1 MTRNAHLAC
10 LAVAGAL
17 VLGLS
22 APAEAGRGGSFA
34 KIRAAAQ
41 HGNPDAIVAELER
54 AERIPCSSECMTFV
68 MGLLE
73 HESHYVRDGAAWWF
87 ARRPAQKVEVAERAL
102 SLLVTGNTFQVQSAA
117 DTLARVGHPRMIPEL
132 AAALT
137 REGIGEDGRAAVA
150 RAIGELGH
158 RSGNAALTAAMSD
171 PSPLVRRAAVEAWSH
186 ILRQQGAAPVA
197 ALVADPDLTV
207 RRAAAGVAGR
217 FREASARAALEQLLA
232 SDPDPAAR
240 RNAAWALGRIGD
252 SASRDVLDRAVD
264 DESPLVRMTARAA
277 LRQLR

>member
-1 MTRNAHLAC
+1 AGHGRPRLRRRDRPLRGGGQPAHRRGAPAAGRDGRQRRPVLLARELAGPQLRQLRGQETIMTRNAHLAC

-22 APAEAGRGGSFA
+22 APAEAGGGGSFA

-197 ALVADPDLTV
+197 
-207 RRAAAGVAGR
+207 
-217 FREASARAALEQLLA
+217 
-232 SDPDPAAR
+232 
-240 RNAAWALGRIGD
+240 
-252 SASRDVLDRAVD
+252 
-264 DESPLVRMTARAA
+264 
-277 LRQLR
+277 